1 MKHVEG
7 SERTLMIIERLR
19 QAERVTVAELAEAT
33 MSSEMTIRRDLDQ
46 LAEQGVLRRVRGG
59 AVSFLRGHSAPF
71 PVRERDEAEL
81 KQRLAAA
88 VEELIADCE
97 SVIIDSGTTTLEV
110 AKRLV
115 HRRITAIPLDL
126 HSANALSNAPQVDLL
141 MPGGRAKPGELSFT
155 GHLAEASL
163 RALRVDT
170 AILGVCGLSAKH
182 GLTAH
187 DLEEVPVKQAAVS
200 GAQRVVAVC
209 HGAKFARTG
218 LGFVCPITDLDV
230 VVTDRSAPADA
241 RAELAAAGVEVRVV

>member
-1 MKHVEG
+1 MES
-7 SERTLMIIERLR
+7 SERTSAIIERLR
-19 QAERVTVAELAEAT
+19 RAERVTVAELAEAT
-33 MSSEMTIRRDLDQ
+33 GSSEMTIRRDLDQ

-71 PVRERDEAEL
+71 PLRERDETGTK
-81 KQRLAAA
+81 KQLAAA

-110 AKRLV
+110 ARRLA

-126 HSANALSNAPQVDLL
+126 HAANALSGAPQVDLL
-141 MPGGRAKPGELSFT
+141 MPGGRTKPGELSFI
-155 GHLAEASL
+155 GHLTEMSL

-170 AILGVCGLSAKH
+170 TILGVCGLSATH

-187 DLEEVPVKQAAVS
+187 DLEEVPVKQAAVAA
-200 GAQRVVAVC
+200 AQRVVAVC

-218 LGFVCPITDLDV
+218 LGFVCPITDIDV
-230 VVTDRSAPADA
+230 IVTDRAAPADA
-241 RAELAAAGVEVRVV
+241 RAELVAAGVEVRVV